1 MPPPS
6 SRYPGGQ
13 QQQHYPPQYPGG
25 QQYNPYGNPQ
35 QPPGMPSNNNLG
47 IGGISVPGQLVSQQR
62 TEELSNAVKEKWGQA
77 LGGLSAFGNRT
88 KALAESAK
96 NTIGQTANTAQQ
108 AIAETSTGELL
119 KFCF

>member
-1 MPPPS
+1 
-6 SRYPGGQ
+6 
-13 QQQHYPPQYPGG
+13 
-25 QQYNPYGNPQ
+25 
-35 QPPGMPSNNNLG
+35 MPSNNNLG
-47 IGGISVPGQLVSQQR
+47 IGGISAPGPNSGQLVSQQR

-96 NTIGQTANTAQQ
+96 STIGETANTAQQ
-108 AIAETSTGELL
+108 AIGETSTGELL